1 MNACAMNR
9 NLPLI
14 IVSLLCII
22 LIVSGCNP
30 GKRALVKGFNSYS
43 SGDYDVAIGHYQQ
56 AVDHGVEAGVANYQ
70 IAESY
75 RLSNRIDEAL
85 PFYQAAIE
93 SGIEDTVIHL
103 HYAYA
108 LKANG
113 EYEKA
118 KEELKEYLA
127 PRDTILPYT
136 ALAKTELQNLEN
148 LGKILSKDVYFEVE
162 PVAHVN
168 SEGAEY
174 APLVFN
180 GKFYFTSSRGNDN
193 IYKATGTPFT
203 NIYQA
208 PISEGKIE
216 IEKASTLGED
226 FTISEVNEGIVAFSP
241 DGKTMVF
248 ARGNDGK
255 RKGTKDVNLYIS
267 RLIRGEWNEPQLM
280 TINDPD
286 SWTSTPAF
294 SGNGRTLYFASNR
307 PGGNGGTD
315 LYSAR
320 LDNYGRWGGV
330 QNMGPEI
337 NTPGNEMFPYISD
350 DGKMYFSSTGH
361 PGMGGLD
368 IFVATRKDGVINIE
382 NLGPPVNSTAD
393 DFGICFTSIKDGYFT
408 SNRES
413 GTGDDDIYAFVNN
426 DPNLKVVNY
435 FLAGKTTTT
444 NDDGEEEILQ
454 RVSVKL
460 TSPSGSV
467 IASDV
472 TGMDG
477 AFKFEVE
484 GGTNYELIGEKEGH
498 FTTRLPFTTVGKTI
512 PQEQLVEMVT
522 DTTFYQ
528 DLLLENIF
536 VGKTIVLENI
546 YYDYDEHFI
555 RDDAAVE
562 LDKLVAV
569 LRDNPQIS
577 IELSSHTDARASNE
591 YNQKLSQRRAEA
603 AVTYLIESGI
613 DPARI
618 TAKGYGEEKLI
629 LMNAMTEEEHQ
640 VNRRTEFQVTK
651 IDQRTNL

>member
-1 MNACAMNR
+1 M
-9 NLPLI
+9 
-14 IVSLLCII
+14 
-22 LIVSGCNP
+22 
-30 GKRALVKGFNSYS
+30 VKGFNSYS
-43 SGDYDVAIGHYQQ
+43 NGDYNVAIGHYQQ
-56 AVDHGVEAGVANYQ
+56 AVDHGVEPGVANYQ

-93 SGIEDTVIHL
+93 SGVEDTVIHL

-108 LKANG
+108 LKANS

-118 KEELKEYLA
+118 KEELNEYLA

-180 GKFYFTSSRGNDN
+180 GKFYFTSSRGNNN

-203 NIYQA
+203 NIFQA

-216 IEKASTLGED
+216 IEKASVIGED
-226 FTISEVNEGIVAFSP
+226 FAINEVNEGIVAFSP

-255 RKGTKDVNLYIS
+255 RKGTKDVNLYTS
-267 RLIRGEWNEPQLM
+267 RLIRGEWSEPQLM

-307 PGGNGGTD
+307 PGGQGGTD

-337 NTPGNEMFPYISD
+337 NTPGNEMFPYVSD

-577 IELSSHTDARASNE
+577 IELSSHTDARGDND

-651 IDQRTNL
+651 IDQRTDL